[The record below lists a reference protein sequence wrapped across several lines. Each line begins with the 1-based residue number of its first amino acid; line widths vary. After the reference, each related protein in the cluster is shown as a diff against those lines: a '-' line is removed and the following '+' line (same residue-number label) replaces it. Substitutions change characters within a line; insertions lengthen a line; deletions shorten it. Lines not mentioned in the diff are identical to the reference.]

1 MRILFISGVELGYEC
16 CKSLLERKTGVVG
29 IFCYPG
35 ELKERSGYVD
45 FSDLGKKYGVPV
57 FKFQDVNSAEAVS
70 EMKGLAPDLILV
82 IGWSSIIG
90 EEILKIPKKGVL
102 GHHPTLLPKHR
113 GNAPIPW
120 TLINGLTRSGVTM
133 FFLEKE
139 VDKGEIAGQ
148 KEFDVEMDDD
158 ASSIYAKATAA
169 TVSLLSEMLP
179 KIGNGTLKTM
189 KQNPGRSS
197 RWGKRRPEDGIIDW
211 NTMAIYLHNWI
222 RGLTHPYPGAFTFLG
237 ERKLFIWKAEIAD
250 WKGKSGRPGEVVE
263 AGERLVVRTGDGAIA
278 VKKLQL
284 EGEEEF
290 GAKEFVERNK
300 IRARTVLG

>member
-1 MRILFISGVELGYEC
+1 MRILFVSGVKLGHEC
-16 CKSLLERKTGVVG
+16 CKSLLERKVGVVG

-35 ELKERSGYVD
+35 ELKDRSGYVD
-45 FSDLGKKYGVPV
+45 FSALGKKHGVPV
-57 FKFQDVNSAEAVS
+57 FRFQDVNSAEAIS
-70 EMKGLAPDLILV
+70 DMKRLAPDLILV

-139 VDKGEIAGQ
+139 IDKGEMAGQ

-169 TVSLLSEMLP
+169 TVSLLAEILP
-179 KIGNGTLKTM
+179 KIEKGTLKTI
-189 KQNPGRSS
+189 KQDSRKAS
-197 RWGKRRPEDGIIDW
+197 RWGKRKPEDGIIDW
-211 NTMAIYLHNWI
+211 NMMAIYLHNWI

-237 ERKLFIWKAEIAD
+237 DKKLFIWKAEIVV
-250 WKGKSGRPGEVVE
+250 WKQKSGRPGEVVE
-263 AGERLVVRTGDGAIA
+263 AGERLLVRAGDGAIA
-278 VKKLQL
+278 VESLQL

-300 IRARTVLG
+300 IRAGISLG